1 LKFKDQELV
10 KGDLFVTGI
19 VIDFTK
25 ESSLDNRIIVKLDTD
40 VCPSKLTHAYTDI
53 ETDKIRNGCYKILSA
68 QKNRDGLY
76 ELNIGDITLI
86 RALVN
91 EGQEEKYVYN
101 IAEGA
106 KIRIPLAKEE

>member
-1 LKFKDQELV
+1 
-10 KGDLFVTGI
+10 
-19 VIDFTK
+19 
-25 ESSLDNRIIVKLDTD
+25 
-40 VCPSKLTHAYTDI
+40 
-53 ETDKIRNGCYKILSA
+53 
-68 QKNRDGLY
+68 
-76 ELNIGDITLI
+76 LNIGDITLI